1 MTRASR
7 QSANAARPQQHFVPY
22 VSVENMLAIIRSVS
36 IERFICELAAYIE
49 ADFKRWAEF
58 DKCARVASHSPHG
71 VIELM
76 PASDGELYSYKY
88 VNGHP
93 QNADSGLQTVAAFG
107 VLALVETGYPILVS
121 E

>member
-1 MTRASR
+1 
-7 QSANAARPQQHFVPY
+7 
-22 VSVENMLAIIRSVS
+22 MLAIIRSVS